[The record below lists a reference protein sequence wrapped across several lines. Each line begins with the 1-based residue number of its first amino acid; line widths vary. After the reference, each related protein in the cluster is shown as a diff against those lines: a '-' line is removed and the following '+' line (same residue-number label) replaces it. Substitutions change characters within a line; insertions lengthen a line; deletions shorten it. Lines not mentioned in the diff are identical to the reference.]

1 MEWLNEHKFIWSA
14 HLLFSSEISKYL
26 ALNSQPSP
34 LYSFSVSHH
43 LFPILASF
51 DSYLKTQLIL
61 LSESLQFHIIVL
73 REAKFLDPEKA
84 DKVSS

>member
-1 MEWLNEHKFIWSA
+1 MNTNLSGVRTCFFQVKSA
-14 HLLFSSEISKYL
+14 SIYL

-34 LYSFSVSHH
+34 LYSFSVSYH

-61 LSESLQFHIIVL
+61 PSESLQFHIIVL